1 MSKVLRGFDLL
12 AYMFVRANAKDWTE
26 ALSFTP
32 NRKLVMEELR
42 KDLPALDKLIPND
55 QEFLNYLNAAIPK
68 SLILKIHKEVE
79 GQDTKYD
86 YKLIK
91 NIIHNMLKGGKQ

>member
-1 MSKVLRGFDLL
+1 MPPPGGPPQMLSLSSSGWL
-12 AYMFVRANAKDWTE
+12 AAQISTWGNPSYTKDFLNIFLYNFNT
-26 ALSFTP
+26 
-32 NRKLVMEELR
+32 
-42 KDLPALDKLIPND
+42 

-68 SLILKIHKEVE
+68 SLILEIHKEVE